1 MNGVRSKQEKGSGLS
16 LTPEDEEQEANNA
29 GKWPD
34 VPGDVRG
41 YRECLSDAISIPL
54 RPLVARVGG
63 AFGVAPADI
72 GTDHRLAPARA
83 PAGPERLAHLAG
95 RFGINL
101 PQALLLAW
109 AHLLRAGGA
118 KQRQRGQ
125 GVLLA
130 IYPAVGAL
138 LLAEDVLP
146 QCGILVAE
154 FFSTVMSIYKGIEV
168 GG

>member
-1 MNGVRSKQEKGSGLS
+1 MITIYERSKKQTGKGEWVIPYTRRRRAKMARCS
-16 LTPEDEEQEANNA
+16 LP
-29 GKWPD
+29 P
-34 VPGDVRG
+34 
-41 YRECLSDAISIPL
+41 
-54 RPLVARVGG
+54 VARVGG
-63 AFGVAPADI
+63 AFGVVPADF
-72 GTDHRLAPARA
+72 GTDLRLAPARA

-109 AHLLRAGGA
+109 AHLLCAGGA